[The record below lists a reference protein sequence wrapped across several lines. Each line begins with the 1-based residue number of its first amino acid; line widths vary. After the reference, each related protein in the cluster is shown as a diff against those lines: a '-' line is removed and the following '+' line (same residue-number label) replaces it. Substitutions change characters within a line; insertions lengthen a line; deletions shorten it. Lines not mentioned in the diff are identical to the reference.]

1 MIGSD
6 EGYGLLKLDAAEYIE
21 GVCQDAA
28 VISGLSIG
36 YGYCVAGNG
45 YNAGRV
51 RPEKLNKYALK
62 TFQINLNESFYAS
75 ETFNFLSLCINQVLI
90 TIFLHSVFH
99 SAPDY
104 FSASPMCNY
113 KAFSS

>member
-51 RPEKLNKYALK
+51 RPEKIQKICVKNNFK
-62 TFQINLNESFYAS
+62 INLDEFSAS
-75 ETFNFLSLCINQVLI
+75 ETFNFLSLCINIVLI
-90 TIFLHSVFH
+90 TIFLHSYQQQMEK
-99 SAPDY
+99 SL
-104 FSASPMCNY
+104 SLSP
-113 KAFSS
+113 